1 MIFILPF
8 VAQRNSMTIETSKR
22 MYETTLPRINITSLT
37 EKLQAEVEATIESYK
52 VRLYQEMDSP
62 RKVLLTVM
70 LIHEYPLILY
80 RQERIQSI
88 LEQLTRAVMGC
99 MSLQLDAQA
108 LGTATNIWDSHV
120 EVILHRRSR
129 LYQVEA

>member
-1 MIFILPF
+1 ML
-8 VAQRNSMTIETSKR
+8 V
-22 MYETTLPRINITSLT
+22 YEHP
-37 EKLQAEVEATIESYK
+37 Q
-52 VRLYQEMDSP
+52 
-62 RKVLLTVM
+62 
-70 LIHEYPLILY
+70 ILY
-80 RQERIQSI
+80 RQERVLLI